1 MPRKK
6 KNKLGKSR
14 KTKHNPSHKSELD
27 QRLKERAGR
36 YLTSIA
42 DSYQQ
47 NGYPK
52 QAAGVRR
59 FLKKEM
65 IPFLGNL

>member
-1 MPRKK
+1 MSKA
-6 KNKLGKSR
+6 
-14 KTKHNPSHKSELD
+14 KHKPSHKNELD
-27 QRLKERAGR
+27 KRMKERAGR

-42 DSYQQ
+42 NSYQE

-59 FLKKEM
+59 FIKKEM